1 MATDVTVSESFEPIP
16 DVLLE
21 NAKQKI
27 KACKKVICC
36 RERFGSMEMANQELL
51 MFAIESGKMVEFV
64 KFGAKDYGNGVD
76 SNNKVERIK

>member
-1 MATDVTVSESFEPIP
+1 
-16 DVLLE
+16 
-21 NAKQKI
+21 
-27 KACKKVICC
+27 
-36 RERFGSMEMANQELL
+36 MANQELL